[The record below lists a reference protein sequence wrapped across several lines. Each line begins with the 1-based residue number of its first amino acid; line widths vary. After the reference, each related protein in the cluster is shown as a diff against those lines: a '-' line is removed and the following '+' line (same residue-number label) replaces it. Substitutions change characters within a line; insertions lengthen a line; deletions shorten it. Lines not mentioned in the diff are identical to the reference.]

1 MMADTNWGICFM
13 CQVSSKD
20 NVCSSTDGYKTVVKN
35 IPEFHKKR
43 KLGFHFERIRNAN
56 SDLLSVFDN
65 K

>member
-20 NVCSSTDGYKTVVKN
+20 NVCSGTDGYKTVVKN
-35 IPEFHKKR
+35 IPEFHKKG